1 MLTGVAFPPGRLPR
15 SFPGFPGAW
24 LFVFIIILLI
34 ALIFTRV
41 YAGGDRSGRVTG
53 HRSRRRT
60 AHRAGRGPER
70 GGNHGHR
77 NSIQTTTEPAVTRKA
92 APNLKGPRRGRGN
105 RPRR

>member
-41 YAGGDRSGRVTG
+41 YAG
-53 HRSRRRT
+53 RRPV
-60 AHRAGRGPER
+60 RAGDWTPV
-70 GGNHGHR
+70 
-77 NSIQTTTEPAVTRKA
+77 PAADCTRC
-92 APNLKGPRRGRGN
+92 
-105 RPRR
+105 RPRAGTRRKPRASKQHPDDDRTGRDQESST